1 MKNSKRT
8 IIFFCTV
15 GISLTILGTTLLSS
29 AKQEDPVLA
38 TVNGVP
44 ITQSQLTP
52 LIEQYQDKAKKES
65 VGKEQA
71 LKILQG
77 VVTRQL
83 ILQQKESNSIR
94 KEERIARKVKE
105 FEEKLVVSAYLEKHV
120 MSHLI
125 VTNEEIKEY
134 YKQNLARFAS
144 PPRVKARQ
152 ILLRDRK
159 QAEQIKEKLRK
170 KEDFA
175 KLAKEYSIDLPQG
188 REGGSLGTIEKGRIP
203 PELEKALFILNV
215 GEISEIVETDY
226 GFHILTVDEIIT
238 TQYRPVEE
246 VSESIKRQLVLQKEA
261 KAFDEMYDKLGKNAK
276 VEIFE
281 DRVQASQR

>member
-83 ILQQKESNSIR
+83 ILQQK
-94 KEERIARKVKE
+94 
-105 FEEKLVVSAYLEKHV
+105 
-120 MSHLI
+120 
-125 VTNEEIKEY
+125 
-134 YKQNLARFAS
+134 
-144 PPRVKARQ
+144 
-152 ILLRDRK
+152 
-159 QAEQIKEKLRK
+159 
-170 KEDFA
+170 
-175 KLAKEYSIDLPQG
+175 
-188 REGGSLGTIEKGRIP
+188 
-203 PELEKALFILNV
+203 
-215 GEISEIVETDY
+215 
-226 GFHILTVDEIIT
+226 
-238 TQYRPVEE
+238 
-246 VSESIKRQLVLQKEA
+246 
-261 KAFDEMYDKLGKNAK
+261 
-276 VEIFE
+276 
-281 DRVQASQR
+281 